1 MSDVIG
7 RSLTGISSSKITFST
22 QRPA

>member
-1 MSDVIG
+1 MSDMIG